1 MEKEVR
7 IYTGGMD
14 SDSDV
19 RYIKNG
25 DTRYAIN
32 CLASGGNSGSIESV

>member
-14 SDSDV
+14 SASDV

-25 DTRYAIN
+25 DTRDAIN
-32 CLASGGNSGSIESV
+32 CLASGGNSGSIETV